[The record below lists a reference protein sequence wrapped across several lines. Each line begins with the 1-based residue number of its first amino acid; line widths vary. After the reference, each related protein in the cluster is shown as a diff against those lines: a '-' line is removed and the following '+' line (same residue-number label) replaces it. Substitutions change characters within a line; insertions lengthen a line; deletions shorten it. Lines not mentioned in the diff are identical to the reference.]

1 MRPLQLLIAA
11 LLGACIVL
19 VILLATTKRECTLIA
34 EAPAAVP
41 VQIVDA
47 DCASCYSGSGPSAW
61 ELAGLVELADDERI
75 VAVDRQPTKPSEQ
88 FMLVELIDAAYGR
101 QREHGQA
108 MEFDIAGPRGKRRVA
123 LVLH

>member
-19 VILLATTKRECTLIA
+19 VILLATTKRECEMVAL
-34 EAPAAVP
+34 APGP
-41 VQIVDA
+41 MPMQTVDTN
-47 DCASCYSGSGPSAW
+47 CYSCNSGSGPSAW

-75 VAVDRQPTKPSEQ
+75 VAVDHKPTTPSKQ

-101 QREHGQA
+101 MRSHGQA
-108 MEFDIAGPRGKRRVA
+108 MDFDIAGPRGQRRVQ

>member
-19 VILLATTKRECTLIA
+19 VILLATTKRECALIDVPP
-34 EAPAAVP
+34 APMP

-47 DCASCYSGSGPSAW
+47 NCWSCYSGSGPSAW
-61 ELAGLVELADDERI
+61 ELAGLVELTDDERI
-75 VAVDRQPTKPSEQ
+75 VAVDRKPTKPSEQ
-88 FMLVELIDAAYGR
+88 FMLVELIDEAYGR
-101 QREHGQA
+101 QRDHGQV
-108 MEFDIAGPRGKRRVA
+108 MEFDITGPRGQRRVA